1 MIQNLSDF
9 LHQYPWEPEWLAL
22 GKPLD
27 YLWDFDLP
35 EPSEDLWPWLIDTSS
50 FNKRIGVP
58 EMHYTEKDGKLF
70 GTSVNAGILMEWEEV
85 PWEWEYLKGLNN
97 ARIYSKGL
105 AKYVRSRYILYP
117 KENGTKLLVYFGWI
131 PRGLLGKSILPFGM
145 KKLYSD
151 YKKGLTDV
159 IRDVRKK
166 REYNKVGSN
175 NYTFEKENIDL
186 VTKSYPTKL
195 IQISE
200 ELLKR
205 KCNPEI
211 IQKTIEYVLT
221 EDDNNLYRIRV
232 KQLAKEWNFNLT
244 EILLVFLHGCRI
256 GLFTLSWDVIC
267 PHCRGVRTEAKHL
280 GDLRDMDSCDV
291 CQIDFEAT
299 QANSIEVAFHVHP
312 SVREVQKRFFC
323 AAEPATKQHIFMQK
337 YLSPDK
343 QAESVLELGEGTYRF
358 RTIGEKN
365 FSIAELTDEDGIES
379 LEWSP
384 NSLHNEFKIKNH
396 SKIQMINP
404 TNQKL
409 GFIIESRKEDQNVLR
424 PADLFNLQEFRDLF
438 NEESL
443 AHGLSLDIGVQ
454 TIFFTD
460 IVGSTKL
467 YSKLG
472 DAKAFDKVRHHFF
485 QVYRI
490 IQESDGAVIKTIGD
504 AVMASF
510 PSSLKGLQ
518 ASQNLQEYFTD
529 ESDPGILK
537 IRTTLHTG
545 PCLAVNL
552 NSNIDYFGNT
562 VNLAAKLQKDANA
575 REIVFTESIFRD
587 KEVRNYLLENG
598 IKLRRIEFLQEWNKE
613 TIRIYKMKV
622 SGKV

>member
-1 MIQNLSDF
+1 MIHTLSDF
-9 LHQYPWEPEWLAL
+9 LTNFPWEQEWLNL
-22 GKPLD
+22 GKPQD
-27 YLWDFDLP
+27 YLWEFDLP
-35 EPSEDLWPWLIDTSS
+35 EKVEDLWPWIIDTSS

-58 EMHYTEKDGKLF
+58 EMNYTEKEGRLL
-70 GTSVNAGILMEWEEV
+70 GTSVNAGVVMEWEEV

-105 AKYVRSRYILYP
+105 AKYVRTRYILYP
-117 KENGTKLLVYFGWI
+117 TEQGTKFVVYFGWI
-131 PRGLLGKSILPFGM
+131 PRGILGKSILPLGM
-145 KKLYSD
+145 KKLRSD
-151 YKKGLTDV
+151 YEKGLAGV
-159 IRDVRKK
+159 IADIRKK
-166 REYNKVGSN
+166 REYSKIGTTNYSVNKEVSDPN
-175 NYTFEKENIDL
+175 LN
-186 VTKSYPTKL
+186 SYPTKL

-200 ELLKR
+200 ELIKR

-211 IQKTIEYVLT
+211 IQKTIEYVLN
-221 EDDNNLYRIRV
+221 EEENNLYRIRV
-232 KQLAKEWNFNLT
+232 KQLAKDWGFELK
-244 EILLVFLHGCRI
+244 EILLVFLNGCRI

-291 CQIDFEAT
+291 CQIDFDAT
-299 QANSIEVAFHVHP
+299 QANSIEVTFHVHP
-312 SVREVQKRFFC
+312 SIRDVQKRFFC

-337 YLSPDK
+337 FLSPDK
-343 QAESVLELGEGTYRF
+343 QSESILELGEGTYRF
-358 RTIGEKN
+358 RNLGENN
-365 FSIAELTDEDGIES
+365 FSIAELTDENGLEK

-384 NSLHNEFKIKNH
+384 NSLNNEFKINNKT
-396 SKIQMINP
+396 KIQMINP
-404 TNQKL
+404 TNEKL

-443 AHGLSLDIGVQ
+443 SHGLSLDIGVQ
-454 TIFFTD
+454 TILFTD

-467 YSKLG
+467 YSNLG
-472 DAKAFDKVRHHFF
+472 DAKAFEKVRHHFI

-490 IQESDGAVIKTIGD
+490 IQEGDGAVIKTIGD

-510 PSSLKGLQ
+510 PSSLKGLKTSQ
-518 ASQNLQEYFTD
+518 ALQDYFKD
-529 ESDPGILK
+529 ESDPDILK

-575 REIVFTESIFRD
+575 KEIVFTESIFRD
-587 KEVRNYLLENG
+587 KEVRNYFIENG
-598 IKLRRIEFLQEWNKE
+598 LKLRKLEFLQDWNKE
-613 TIRIYKMKV
+613 KTQIYKLNVK
-622 SGKV
+622 